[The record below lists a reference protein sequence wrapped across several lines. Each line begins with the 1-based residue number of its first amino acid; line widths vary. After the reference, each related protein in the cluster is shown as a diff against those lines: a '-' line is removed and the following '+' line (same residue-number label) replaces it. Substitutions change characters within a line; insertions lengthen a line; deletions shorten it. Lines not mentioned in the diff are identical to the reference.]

1 MAQLSDA
8 TSQPGDFMLGHGQME
23 DDDEDED
30 EANDDISAIGEVK
43 DIRLSLFKTE
53 NGTQLFAKPGASLG
67 SPLLKTSHMN

>member
-1 MAQLSDA
+1 M
-8 TSQPGDFMLGHGQME
+8 
-23 DDDEDED
+23 DDDDDED

>member
-1 MAQLSDA
+1 MD
-8 TSQPGDFMLGHGQME
+8 

-30 EANDDISAIGEVK
+30 EANDDVSAIGEVK

-67 SPLLKTSHMN
+67 SPLLKTSHMNQMMVMPVRSDLLLSNTL

>member
-8 TSQPGDFMLGHGQME
+8 TSRQGDLMIGQGEM
-23 DDDEDED
+23 DDEDED

-53 NGTQLFAKPGASLG
+53 NGTQLFAKPGAAGG
-67 SPLLKTSHMN
+67 SRVYQYPSHQN